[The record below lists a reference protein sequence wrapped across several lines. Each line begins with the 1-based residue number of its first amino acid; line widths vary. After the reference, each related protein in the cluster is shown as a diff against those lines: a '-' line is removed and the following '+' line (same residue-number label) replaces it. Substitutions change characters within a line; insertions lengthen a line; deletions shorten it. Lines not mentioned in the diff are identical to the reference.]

1 MREIKFRAWYDWKMF
16 EEALMWAWLVP
27 QVCNSNMDWVN
38 LCIAEE
44 EYSVMQYT
52 WLKDKNWKE
61 IYEGD
66 VVEYP
71 QNFDNSAFWLMCPKS
86 SGEIKYIDEYAQFN
100 ISWYFW
106 GEDFYKNTQMIEVIW
121 NVYENPE
128 LLEFNS

>member
-1 MREIKFRAWYDWKMF
+1 MREIKFRAWDWKKMLPSYDF
-16 EEALMWAWLVP
+16 LSICLNLFSWTWI
-27 QVCNSNMDWVN
+27 DWREITF
-38 LCIAEE
+38 L
-44 EYSVMQYT
+44 QYT